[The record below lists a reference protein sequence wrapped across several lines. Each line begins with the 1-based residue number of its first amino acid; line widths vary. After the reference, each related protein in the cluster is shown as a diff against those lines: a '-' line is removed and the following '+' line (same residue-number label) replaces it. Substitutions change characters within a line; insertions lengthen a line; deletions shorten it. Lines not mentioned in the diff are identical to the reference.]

1 MWRDPIV
8 DEIHKVREEYA
19 RKFDFDVGAICKDIQ
34 VKQASSG
41 RKLVSFPPRKPTPK
55 KNAA

>member
-1 MWRDPIV
+1 MWHDPIV

-19 RKFDFDVGAICKDIQ
+19 RQFDFDVDAICKDIQ
-34 VKQASSG
+34 NKQIASG
-41 RKLVSFPPRKPTPK
+41 RQLVSFPARKPTPK